1 MEEIRYHSGQG
12 WIRNYVCLKES
23 APLLAQRSIYG
34 PIPLTTGL
42 LIRDQRSLIIVF
54 IYHLQQYSPSRR
66 VFTTKRRPPTAQ
78 NHDED
83 A

>member
-1 MEEIRYHSGQG
+1 MEELRYHCGQG
-12 WIRNYVCLKES
+12 WIRNCVCLKES
-23 APLLAQRSIYG
+23 APLLAQRSIHC

-54 IYHLQQYSPSRR
+54 IDYLQQYSPNRR
-66 VFTTKRRPPTAQ
+66 VFTTTRRPSTVQ